1 MPESR
6 SLWLTLDIGNTQTV
20 AGLFEMDLK
29 PSFSP
34 RDTRFSIQSQI
45 RFKTEPQFAPQD
57 WTQRLNDFLIQ
68 APERI
73 LVASV
78 VPAARTALVEAFR
91 NRNWSW
97 IDSRTPRSFEL
108 LLPYP
113 DQLGADRIANVAG
126 ALARFAPPLLIVD
139 AGTATTF
146 CLVNSKR
153 QYLGGSIVPGMEISF
168 QALASRAAR
177 LFDVEWQRPA
187 LALGNTTE
195 TQLQSGIFQGHEA
208 LIAGMTSR
216 LLQEA
221 GSEFQ
226 GAKLILTGGCG
237 HLLDLSNSGF
247 EFIPTLTLEGLIQLA
262 LENPG

>member
-6 SLWLTLDIGNTQTV
+6 SHWLTLDIGNTQTV
-20 AGLFEMDLK
+20 AGLFEMERGSPLALK
-29 PSFSP
+29 S
-34 RDTRFSIQSQI
+34 RI
-45 RFKTEPQFAPQD
+45 RFKTQPQLAPQD
-57 WTQRLNDFLIQ
+57 WTQRLHDFLIQ

-73 LVASV
+73 VVASV
-78 VPAARTALVEAFR
+78 VPSARTALAEAFR
-91 NRNWSW
+91 DRKWSW
-97 IDSRTPRSFEL
+97 IDSHTPRSFDL

-113 DQLGADRIANVAG
+113 EQIGADRIANVAG
-126 ALARFAPPLLIVD
+126 ALARFAPPFLIVD

-146 CLVNSKR
+146 CLVNSKK

-168 QALASRAAR
+168 HALASRAAR

-187 LALGNTTE
+187 VALGNTTE
-195 TQLQSGIFQGHEA
+195 SQLQSGIFQGHEA
-208 LIAGMTSR
+208 LIAGMTTR

-237 HLLDLSNSGF
+237 HLLDLSHSGF